1 MVNISAFISIIF
13 DISIT
18 LIENYLVI
26 SILEL
31 FFIKKRNFTIAFS
44 LFLSFISTLLNT
56 VIYPPIYASGVL
68 LICLYVYA
76 FLFLDGNKKLKV
88 LLPTILFGNLFIIN
102 SFSIYF
108 MSMLD
113 ISLKQTILS
122 SNINDYVFSISSKII
137 LFLEYRYLNKFKNNC
152 LYINSNIGI
161 YILFLL
167 LISMLFPQIT
177 LSIYLKGEVIN
188 KLLVLV
194 SLAQFFLIN
203 IFAYIILNIM
213 NSEHNK
219 ILEKEIM
226 LETEKNQYQFITLI
240 EDQIKEKVD
249 MMNKLNHDM
258 KNHKI
263 VIQKMINNLDD
274 NSNINNYINEL
285 FGDDISYISTDNNAI
300 NYIINEKIKNS
311 QKYNIDFKCIIQGNL
326 KESIST
332 TDLTIV
338 IGNLLDNAI
347 EASLKTNDRHIQIK
361 IIKDDYKLVISVSNT
376 YNGTILEKK
385 GNIISTKKDKNKHG
399 YGISNIKLICNKYH
413 GSSYIEYSSNMFY
426 HTCVFLL
433 DTFK

>member
-203 IFAYIILNIM
+203 IFVYIILNIM

>member
-203 IFAYIILNIM
+203 IFVYIILNIM

-376 YNGTILEKK
+376 YNGTILEKN

>member
-1 MVNISAFISIIF
+1 
-13 DISIT
+13 
-18 LIENYLVI
+18 
-26 SILEL
+26 
-31 FFIKKRNFTIAFS
+31 
-44 LFLSFISTLLNT
+44 
-56 VIYPPIYASGVL
+56 
-68 LICLYVYA
+68 
-76 FLFLDGNKKLKV
+76 
-88 LLPTILFGNLFIIN
+88 
-102 SFSIYF
+102 
-108 MSMLD
+108 
-113 ISLKQTILS
+113 
-122 SNINDYVFSISSKII
+122 
-137 LFLEYRYLNKFKNNC
+137 
-152 LYINSNIGI
+152 
-161 YILFLL
+161 
-167 LISMLFPQIT
+167 MLFPQIT

-203 IFAYIILNIM
+203 IFVYIILNIM

-347 EASLKTNDRHIQIK
+347 EATLKTNDRHIQIK

-413 GSSYIEYSSNMFY
+413 GSSYIEYSNNMFY

>member
-203 IFAYIILNIM
+203 IFVYIILNIM

-332 TDLTIV
+332 ADLTIV

>member
-203 IFAYIILNIM
+203 IFVYIILNIM

-219 ILEKEIM
+219 ILEKEII

>member
-1 MVNISAFISIIF
+1 MVNISAFISMIF
-13 DISIT
+13 DISVTI
-18 LIENYLVI
+18 IENYLVI

-137 LFLEYRYLNKFKNNC
+137 LFLEYRYLNKFKNNY

-203 IFAYIILNIM
+203 IFVYIILNIM

-347 EASLKTNDRHIQIK
+347 EATLKTNDRHIQIK

-413 GSSYIEYSSNMFY
+413 GSSYIEYSNNMFY

>member
-1 MVNISAFISIIF
+1 MVNISAFISMIF
-13 DISIT
+13 DISVTI
-18 LIENYLVI
+18 IENYLVI

-137 LFLEYRYLNKFKNNC
+137 LFLEYRYLNKFKNNY

-203 IFAYIILNIM
+203 IFVYIILNIM

-347 EASLKTNDRHIQIK
+347 EATLKTNDRHIQIK

>member
-1 MVNISAFISIIF
+1 MVNISAFISMIF
-13 DISIT
+13 DISVTI
-18 LIENYLVI
+18 IENYLVI

-137 LFLEYRYLNKFKNNC
+137 LFLEYRYLNKFKNNY

-203 IFAYIILNIM
+203 IFVYIILNIM

-347 EASLKTNDRHIQIK
+347 EATLKINDRHIQIK

-413 GSSYIEYSSNMFY
+413 GSSYIEYSNNMFY